1 MGDECSICRKP
12 NEATAEFCPLHSA
25 AMNNLTLQYERW
37 RFALGEDLSKTDYY
51 NQVRELSETGN
62 AVKNLIAQLLK
73 KQGTG

>member
-1 MGDECSICRKP
+1 
-12 NEATAEFCPLHSA
+12 
-25 AMNNLTLQYERW
+25 MNNLTLQYERW